1 MTDII
6 RNNIDEVITENK
18 ARVREQQ
25 NQMRKELKEFI
36 DICGVFHLQ
45 ELHSEFKRMTRNK
58 L

>member
-58 L
+58 I

>member
-18 ARVREQQ
+18 ARAHEQQ
-25 NQMRKELKEFI
+25 KEMRKELKEFI
-36 DICGVFHLQ
+36 DVCGLFHLQ

>member
-25 NQMRKELKEFI
+25 NQMRKELKEFVE
-36 DICGVFHLQ
+36 ICGVFHLQ